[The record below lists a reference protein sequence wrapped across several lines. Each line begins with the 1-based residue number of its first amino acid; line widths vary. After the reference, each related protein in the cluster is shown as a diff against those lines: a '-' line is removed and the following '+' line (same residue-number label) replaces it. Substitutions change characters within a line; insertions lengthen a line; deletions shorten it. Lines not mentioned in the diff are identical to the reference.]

1 MSYSFGMEIA
11 EVPPAYQDIVARYGP
26 PVEVEDA
33 RSRWSTLV
41 KAAEA
46 GTVTLLTP
54 AGARYLWSALVPM
67 SEVAE
72 PVTRLPM
79 WPLSTARAK
88 LGTVMSESTCQEQVL
103 TRHRRPV
110 AAIIGA
116 GLLCDRPDPA
126 DRIDAEK
133 LMEAG
138 RRIVL
143 QFSSGTPGQI
153 DYDGEVIEPP
163 ERPCY
168 SATAIDWD
176 NNTVASGIGST
187 IGEALLCLTKPHEP
201 LPDEYAD
208 EPPF

>member
-1 MSYSFGMEIA
+1 M
-11 EVPPAYQDIVARYGP
+11 AR
-26 PVEVEDA
+26 
-33 RSRWSTLV
+33 LV
-41 KAAEA
+41 
-46 GTVTLLTP
+46 G
-54 AGARYLWSALVPM
+54 GARFWLPI

-72 PVTRLPM
+72 PVTRLPT

-88 LGTVMSESTCQEQVL
+88 LGTLMSESTCQEQIL

-110 AAIIGA
+110 AAIISA
-116 GLLCDRPDPA
+116 GRLCDRPDPA

-143 QFSSGTPGQI
+143 QYSSGTPGRI
-153 DYDGEVIEPP
+153 DSDGEVIEPP
-163 ERPCY
+163 EPACY

-176 NNTVASGIGST
+176 NNTVASGIGAT
-187 IGEALLCLTKPHEP
+187 IGEALLCLTKPDQPRPE
-201 LPDEYAD
+201 DYAD